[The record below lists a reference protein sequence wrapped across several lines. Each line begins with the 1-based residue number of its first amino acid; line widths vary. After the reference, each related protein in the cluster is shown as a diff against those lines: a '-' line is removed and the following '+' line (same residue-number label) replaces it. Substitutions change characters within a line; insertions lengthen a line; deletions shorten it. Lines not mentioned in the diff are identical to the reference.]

1 MTLSKLQ
8 FIHIWNSLYE
18 YNMNSKELAK
28 NGVVLFEHDK
38 HLYDLNIYLLKMLLT
53 EAQVDFIIFSIFSD
67 NKYIEGLGNIDN
79 AEDCYKYITEID
91 NNIEK
96 E

>member
-1 MTLSKLQ
+1 MKISKLQ

-18 YNMNSKELAK
+18 YNMNSKELTK
-28 NGVVLFEHDK
+28 NGVVLFDHDK
-38 HLYDLNIYLLKMLLT
+38 HLYDLNIFLLKMLLT